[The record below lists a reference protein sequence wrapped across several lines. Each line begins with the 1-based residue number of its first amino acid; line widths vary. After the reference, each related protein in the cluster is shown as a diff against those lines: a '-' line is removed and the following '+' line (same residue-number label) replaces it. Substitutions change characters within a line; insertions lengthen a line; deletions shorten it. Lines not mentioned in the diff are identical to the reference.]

1 MNGYEKKVKFAWFDS
16 REAKNRSYIDASAW
30 CLRCYSYGSSL
41 ENQTDDVNYELILR
55 KLLSN
60 SALPTVYASS
70 TPEGRLLSAPQDR
83 TPKETTR

>member
-1 MNGYEKKVKFAWFDS
+1 MRKKVKFPWFDS

-41 ENQTDDVNYELILR
+41 ENQTVDVNYELILR

-70 TPEGRLLSAPQDR
+70 TPEGRLLSVPQDR